1 MSVHPPHEA
10 TACLEQNGLPKMSI
24 VQERVSQFCC
34 ASMRGSGPASTP
46 GPSVTMNRGNLFR
59 AKNIR
64 IELIHTRE
72 ETLIDLGNMRDWYT
86 ARNSI

>member
-1 MSVHPPHEA
+1 MMNREDSTCEEVR
-10 TACLEQNGLPKMSI
+10 
-24 VQERVSQFCC
+24 RVSQFCC
-34 ASMRGSGPASTP
+34 ASMIRASTP